1 MATHGVVEVLG
12 QPRRLF
18 SLKENNDGTVM
29 VLFGSAEFMGDG
41 HGQEHQDDRIKNQK
55 YSIHPSPSSPQQI
68 NMIKYEL
75 ILEKSGVVRERHATA
90 AMKVHDRFA
99 PVVFVLAPDLR
110 PSRYLL
116 RFPPAAT
123 INFGYYDPENFLC
136 IYAIFVGPRDK
147 DFPQAPQFD
156 MQIKTA
162 IFNHFKIVA
171 MCSFVGLPASP
182 IGARVRVRT
191 TQPDWMSN
199 DEMGAA
205 LRDIEGLD
213 ASGCVEQFR
222 RTRNDIVSKYVE
234 LFS

>member
-1 MATHGVVEVLG
+1 MATHGVVDVLG
-12 QPRRLF
+12 QFRRLF

-41 HGQEHQDDRIKNQK
+41 HGQEHEDKRIKNQK
-55 YSIHPSPSSPQQI
+55 YSIHPSPTSPQQI

-75 ILEKSGVVRERHATA
+75 ILENFGVVKERHATA

-99 PVVFVLAPDLR
+99 PVGFVLAPDLR

-116 RFPPAAT
+116 RFPPSAA

-136 IYAIFVGPRDK
+136 IYGIFVGPRDK
-147 DFPQAPQFD
+147 DFSQADQFD
-156 MQIKTA
+156 VQIKTA
-162 IFNHFKIVA
+162 SFSHFKVVA
-171 MCSFVGLPASP
+171 MCSFVELPASP

-205 LRDIEGLD
+205 LRNIKGLD
-213 ASGCVEQFR
+213 AAECVDLFR
-222 RTRNDIVSKYVE
+222 QARSDLVDRYVE